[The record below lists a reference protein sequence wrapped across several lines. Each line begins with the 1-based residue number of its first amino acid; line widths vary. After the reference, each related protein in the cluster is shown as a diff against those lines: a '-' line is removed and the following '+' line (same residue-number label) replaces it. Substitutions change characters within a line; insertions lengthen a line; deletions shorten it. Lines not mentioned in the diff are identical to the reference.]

1 MPYCENIECY
11 MDSCNDCP
19 WFNKKSFRCD
29 IIHFDEKSTIGGR
42 LSSWVRKRVVRKATS
57 KPSDNI
63 AK

>member
-29 IIHFDEKSTIGGR
+29 IMHFDEKSTIGGR
-42 LSSWVRKRVVRKATS
+42 LSSWLRRKARAAAS

-63 AK
+63 AE

>member
-19 WFNKKSFRCD
+19 WFNKKSFKCD
-29 IIHFDEKSTIGGR
+29 IMHFDEKYTLGGR
-42 LSSWVRKRVVRKATS
+42 LSSWLRRKARAAAS

-63 AK
+63 AE